1 MKKLV
6 SLLSGLLV
14 AISSFAQEPTPVEK
28 SFMDDPFSHPMLPYY
43 LVFGL
48 LLVSIVLVSVVGIYV
63 LRIVNILREQVE
75 KEKAQ
80 KLGVAYVPVP
90 GWWERFTQRMNASVP
105 VDQEKN
111 IELDHSYDGIKE
123 LDNHLPPWWKWL
135 FYGTIAWAVVYVI
148 VFHFSASLPLSL
160 EEYQIEIAQAEEQAR
175 KLKAEQPQA
184 TIDEGNLQ
192 YTADASIIEKG
203 KTVFANNPCGSCHRN
218 DGGGNTIGP
227 NLTDEYWIHG
237 GDVKNIFST
246 IKNGAVDKGMP
257 AWGKAMSAQDL
268 RDVTFYIMSLQGT
281 KPPDAKAP
289 QGELVKQTPSVKND
303 STKTQAS
310 LQ

>member
-1 MKKLV
+1 
-6 SLLSGLLV
+6 
-14 AISSFAQEPTPVEK
+14 
-28 SFMDDPFSHPMLPYY
+28 
-43 LVFGL
+43 
-48 LLVSIVLVSVVGIYV
+48 VGIYV
-63 LRIVNILREQVE
+63 FRIVSILREQVE

-80 KLGVAYVPVP
+80 KLGVAYVPAP

-105 VDQEKN
+105 VEQEKN

-135 FYGTIAWAVVYVI
+135 FYGTIGWAVVYVI
-148 VFHFSASLPLSL
+148 VFHFSASLPLSE

-184 TIDEGNLQ
+184 TIDESNLQ
-192 YTADASIIEKG
+192 YTADAAILEKG

-237 GDVKNIFST
+237 GDAKNIFNT

-281 KPPDAKAP
+281 KPVDAKAP
-289 QGELVKQTPSVKND
+289 QGELVKQTTPVKTD